1 MKNLAACFFAIA
13 ATGIAPSQ
21 PQSIDYRFD
30 DVRRSVVLTTP
41 SQELKVDRG
50 QLAHGGDKV
59 HTGLLGYALIA
70 SDHYR
75 AKFEIFGS
83 TNVQLSQ
90 GTPGVIISLERGRLR
105 AVFDKITGTEPRM
118 VETPGA
124 LLAVRGTKYDVEVDG
139 SGQTTVDVWEGIV
152 EVKSPV
158 MLEPIFVRAG
168 QESTFGRHQSPQT
181 PQPIPDNR
189 RANDPNRKPGD
200 DDHSR
205 GIPHGQ
211 EPVPGHAGGGG
222 QTPPHGGAPAPV
234 PQTPQPA
241 PPPHPPTHH

>member
-1 MKNLAACFFAIA
+1 MKNLAACLFAIA

-21 PQSIDYRFD
+21 TQSVDYRFD

-59 HTGLLGYALIA
+59 QTGLLGYALIA

-83 TNVQLSQ
+83 TNVLLSQ

-105 AVFDKITGTEPRM
+105 AMFDKITGTEPRM
-118 VETPGA
+118 VQTPGA

-139 SGQTTVDVWEGIV
+139 SGQTIVDVWEGIV
-152 EVKSPV
+152 EVKSPST
-158 MLEPIFVRAG
+158 LEPIFVRAG
-168 QESTFGRHQSPQT
+168 QESKFGRHQTPQT
-181 PQPIPDNR
+181 PEPIPDSR
-189 RANDPNRKPGD
+189 RTNDPNRKPAD
-200 DDHSR
+200 DEH
-205 GIPHGQ
+205 PHGTSNGR
-211 EPVPGHAGGGG
+211 EPGHPGGAGSI
-222 QTPPHGGAPAPV
+222 PPHPGTPL

-241 PPPHPPTHH
+241 PPPHPPSHH

>member
-21 PQSIDYRFD
+21 PQSIDYRFE

-83 TNVQLSQ
+83 TNVHLSQ
-90 GTPGVIISLERGRLR
+90 GTPGVIISLERGHLR
-105 AVFDKITGTEPRM
+105 AMFDKITGTEPRM

-139 SGQTTVDVWEGIV
+139 SGRTTVDVWEGIV

-158 MLEPIFVRAG
+158 MLEPIFVRGG
-168 QESTFGRHQSPQT
+168 QESTFGRQQAPQQ

-189 RANDPNRKPGD
+189 RTNDPNRRPGD
-200 DDHSR
+200 DEHPR
-205 GIPHGQ
+205 GNPRGQSGQPHGG
-211 EPVPGHAGGGG
+211 PDG
-222 QTPPHGGAPAPV
+222 QTPPPHGAPSPQPPPAV
-234 PQTPQPA
+234 PQR
-241 PPPHPPTHH
+241 PPSHH

>member
-1 MKNLAACFFAIA
+1 MKNLAACLFAIA

-21 PQSIDYRFD
+21 TQSVDYRFD

-41 SQELKVDRG
+41 SRELKVDRG

-59 HTGLLGYALIA
+59 QTGLLGYALIA

-83 TNVQLSQ
+83 TNVLLSQ

-105 AVFDKITGTEPRM
+105 AMFDKITGTEPRM
-118 VETPGA
+118 VQTPGA
-124 LLAVRGTKYDVEVDG
+124 LLAVRGTKYDIEVDG

-152 EVKSPV
+152 EVKSPIT
-158 MLEPIFVRAG
+158 LEPVFVRAG
-168 QESTFGRHQSPQT
+168 QESTFSRHQPPQT
-181 PQPIPDNR
+181 PQPIPDSR
-189 RANDPNRKPGD
+189 RMNDPNRKPAD

-205 GIPHGQ
+205 ANPHGQ
-211 EPVPGHAGGGG
+211 EPGPGHAGGAG
-222 QTPPHGGAPAPV
+222 QVPPHGAQAPR
-234 PQTPQPA
+234 
-241 PPPHPPTHH
+241 PPSHH